1 MRLSTALNTLF
12 RILLI
17 TCVASAQRQRP
28 INRAPDYSTWEGTYT
43 FVENGGSTAAG
54 TPIVVEHKIRIYR
67 SADHLLADIDA
78 NGFQTAVALTCDTSV
93 LGNRINLYYKNRRE
107 GDTSSQT
114 IDSQDK
120 VKDMYSAGQLL
131 LTLEK
136 SVMPRTTKILTYWR
150 GYQPVEIQPRNG
162 KVYFTKSLA
171 AS

>member
-1 MRLSTALNTLF
+1 MRLTTALTLLA
-12 RILLI
+12 ILL
-17 TCVASAQRQRP
+17 TAPMLFGQKRVS
-28 INRAPDYSTWEGTYT
+28 RAADYITWEGRYT
-43 FVENGGSTAAG
+43 FVENGGSTAGG

-67 SADHLLADIDA
+67 AADHLLADIDA
-78 NGFQTAVALTCDTSV
+78 NGFQRAVALTCDTSI

-136 SVMPRTTKILTYWR
+136 RVMPKTTKILTYWR
-150 GYQPVEIQPRNG
+150 AYQPVEIQQRNG
-162 KVYFTKSLA
+162 KVYFRKDA
-171 AS
+171 